1 MKNTKIL
8 MWFCLLFFLS
18 CDKSIKSEN
27 PNNYVEPTTPL
38 ILISVDGF
46 RWDYFDK
53 VETPNFDRIINNGI
67 KAEGLK
73 TVYPSKILNLFQVY
87 LVYKPWQN
95 NHPHQLYLN
104 LTFLLLNKV
113 FPMVTKFS
121 HLIYYLLDQ

>member
-1 MKNTKIL
+1 

-53 VETPNFDRIINNGI
+53 VETPNFDRIINPNTDPRKNTI
-67 KAEGLK
+67 N
-73 TVYPSKILNLFQVY
+73 ILISSL
-87 LVYKPWQN
+87 
-95 NHPHQLYLN
+95 
-104 LTFLLLNKV
+104 
-113 FPMVTKFS
+113 S
-121 HLIYYLLDQ
+121 IG